1 MAIEKSF
8 DAVSQPFTANGTVD
22 GIITVADASGFFAK
36 QKVTLRSSTQPPVQ
50 FEVRRV
56 TPTTI
61 QVGVPGSAFNGPYAN
76 VSAYTVA
83 DSAEIIA
90 PEQIKPTLKPDEII
104 QAVYARDP
112 AVALRTLQVNKFG
125 QAIDTV
131 TGIDGKTR
139 LAVDAAVTVSG
150 LSVDLDAL
158 LPGSQ
163 TNPDNV
169 LIAGSDDGS
178 RNGPKRAARV
188 DSDFDLRVGIS
199 DGANKANVSAGGEL
213 SVTDAATQ
221 SQLTGIQSSLASIDA
236 GIPGALGQ
244 QPMAGSM
251 PVVIASDQ
259 TPVPVSLADEPIKI
273 SGTEDGS
280 PTGTEFTFVNNR
292 RLQILGARDRTANIT
307 YADFGTKDQRVTQID
322 YTAPSIGV
330 GAGFTA
336 RLTLSYTLVGNRYR
350 RDSLTWSII

>member
-8 DAVSQPFTANGTVD
+8 DAVSQPFVANGTVQ
-22 GIITVADASGFFAK
+22 GVITVADASGFYAK
-36 QKVTLRSSTQPPVQ
+36 QKVTLTSNTQSALQ
-50 FEVRRV
+50 LEVRRV

-61 QVGVPGSAFNGPYAN
+61 QVGHPGTPFNGPYAD

-83 DSAEIIA
+83 DSAIVAA
-90 PEQIKPTLKPDEII
+90 PEQVKPVLKPDEII

-169 LIAGSDDGS
+169 LTAGSEDGTRS
-178 RNGPKRAARV
+178 GPKFA
-188 DSDFDLRVGIS
+188 
-199 DGANKANVSAGGEL
+199 
-213 SVTDAATQ
+213 
-221 SQLTGIQSSLASIDA
+221 
-236 GIPGALGQ
+236 
-244 QPMAGSM
+244 
-251 PVVIASDQ
+251 
-259 TPVPVSLADEPIKI
+259 
-273 SGTEDGS
+273 
-280 PTGTEFTFVNNR
+280 FVNNR
-292 RLQILGARDRTANIT
+292 RLQILAARDRTANIT

-330 GAGFTA
+330 GAGYTA

>member
-8 DAVSQPFTANGTVD
+8 DAVSQPFTANGTAQ
-22 GIITVADASGFFAK
+22 GIITVADASGFYAK
-36 QKVTLRSSTQPPVQ
+36 QKVTLTSNTQPALQ
-50 FEVRRV
+50 LEVRRV

-61 QVGVPGSAFNGPYAN
+61 QVGHPGTPFNGPYAD

-83 DSAEIIA
+83 DSATATA
-90 PEQIKPTLKPDEII
+90 PEQVKPVLKPDEII

-139 LAVDAAVTVSG
+139 LAVDASVSVSG

-163 TNPDNV
+163 ANPDNV
-169 LIAGSDDGS
+169 LTAGSEDGT
-178 RNGPKRAARV
+178 RNGPK
-188 DSDFDLRVGIS
+188 
-199 DGANKANVSAGGEL
+199 
-213 SVTDAATQ
+213 
-221 SQLTGIQSSLASIDA
+221 LA
-236 GIPGALGQ
+236 
-244 QPMAGSM
+244 
-251 PVVIASDQ
+251 
-259 TPVPVSLADEPIKI
+259 
-273 SGTEDGS
+273 
-280 PTGTEFTFVNNR
+280 FVNNR
-292 RLQILGARDRTANIT
+292 RLQILAGQDRTANIT

-322 YTAPSIGV
+322 YTAPSIGS
-330 GAGFTA
+330 GPGYTA